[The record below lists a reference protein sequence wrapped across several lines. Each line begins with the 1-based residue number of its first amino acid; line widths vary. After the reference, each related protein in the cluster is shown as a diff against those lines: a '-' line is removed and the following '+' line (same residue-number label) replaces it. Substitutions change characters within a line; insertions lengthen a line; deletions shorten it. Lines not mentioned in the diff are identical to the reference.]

1 MLTYKHSNKKNDL
14 EEFIHQNNFLVQST
28 FLIGY
33 TRLLRTLRGFL
44 ILQEAKIK
52 DYSLYQNANYDTL
65 SSIFGFVCFYFIRYF
80 PTYILVLLVILVR
93 YFEKQF
99 EIL

>member
-14 EEFIHQNNFLVQST
+14 EEYIHQNNFLVQST

-44 ILQEAKIK
+44 NFTGSEKAKTTACIKMQIMTLYPVSLDLCVFIL
-52 DYSLYQNANYDTL
+52 YVTSPL
-65 SSIFGFVCFYFIRYF
+65 
-80 PTYILVLLVILVR
+80 TY
-93 YFEKQF
+93 
-99 EIL
+99 

>member
-14 EEFIHQNNFLVQST
+14 EEYIHQNNFFVQST

-44 ILQEAKIK
+44 NFTGSEKSKTTACIK
-52 DYSLYQNANYDTL
+52 MQIMTLYQVSLDL
-65 SSIFGFVCFYFIRYF
+65 CVFILYVTS
-80 PTYILVLLVILVR
+80 PLTY
-93 YFEKQF
+93 
-99 EIL
+99 